1 MSNEVV
7 RWEPFSEMVSL
18 RDAVNRLFED
28 SFIRPGGWPLPFD
41 GGSLSVPADVIET
54 KDNVVVKLSAPGV
67 KPEDIDI
74 AVVGDTLTIRG
85 ETKSE
90 EQSEEGS
97 YIRKERRFGAFQRTL
112 SLPASVASD
121 RARAEFENG
130 VLTLTLPKAE
140 EAKPRSIKVTM
151 KR

>member
-28 SFIRPGGWPLPFD
+28 SFIRPSAWPLPFD
-41 GGSLSVPADVIET
+41 GGGLSVPADVIET
-54 KDNVVVKLSAPGV
+54 KDNIVVKLLAPGV

-74 AVVGDTLTIRG
+74 SVSGDTLAIKG
-85 ETKSE
+85 EMKSE
-90 EQSEEGS
+90 EQYEEGS
-97 YIRKERRFGAFQRTL
+97 YLRKERRFGSFQRTF
-112 SLPASVASD
+112 SLPTSVASD
-121 RARAEFENG
+121 KAKAEFENG

-140 EAKPRSIKVTM
+140 EAKPKAIKVAM
-151 KR
+151 KK

>member
-1 MSNEVV
+1 MSSEVV
-7 RWEPFSEMVSL
+7 RWEPFNEMVSL

-28 SFIRPGGWPLPFD
+28 SFIRPGAWPLPFEAAA
-41 GGSLSVPADVIET
+41 LSIPTDVIET
-54 KDNVVVKLSAPGV
+54 KDNVVVKMSAPGV

-74 AVVGDTLTIRG
+74 SVVGDTLTIEG

-90 EQSEEGS
+90 EQFEEGS
-97 YIRKERRFGAFQRTL
+97 YIRKERRFGSFQRTF
-112 SLPASVASD
+112 SLPTSVTSD
-121 RARAEFENG
+121 KAKAEFENG

-151 KR
+151 KK

>member
-28 SFIRPGGWPLPFD
+28 SFIRPGAWPLPFD
-41 GGSLSVPADVIET
+41 GGSFSVPTDMIET
-54 KDNVVVKLSAPGV
+54 KDNVVVKMSAPGV

-74 AVVGDTLTIRG
+74 SVVGDTLTIKG

-90 EQSEEGS
+90 EQFEEGS
-97 YIRKERRFGAFQRTL
+97 YIRKERRVGSFQRTL

-121 RARAEFENG
+121 KAKAEFEHG

-140 EAKPRSIKVTM
+140 EAKPKSIKVTL
-151 KR
+151 KK

>member
-28 SFIRPGGWPLPFD
+28 SFIRPGAWPLLFD
-41 GGSLSVPADVIET
+41 GGSFSVPADVIET
-54 KDNVVVKLSAPGV
+54 KDDVVVKMSAPGV

-74 AVVGDTLTIRG
+74 EVVGDRLTIKG

-90 EQSEEGS
+90 EQFEDGS
-97 YIRKERRFGAFQRTL
+97 YVRKERRFGSFQRSF

-121 RARAEFENG
+121 KAKAEFENG
-130 VLTLTLPKAE
+130 VLTLTLPKSE
-140 EAKPRSIKVTM
+140 NTKPKSIKVTV
-151 KR
+151 KK

>member
-7 RWEPFSEMVSL
+7 RWEPFNEMISL

-28 SFIRPGGWPLPFD
+28 SFIRPGAWPMPLE
-41 GGSLSVPADVIET
+41 STVLSTPTDMIET
-54 KDNVVVKLSAPGV
+54 KDTVVVKMSAPGV

-74 AVVGDTLTIRG
+74 SVVGDTLTIKG

-90 EQSEEGS
+90 EQFEEGS
-97 YIRKERRFGAFQRTL
+97 YIRKERRFGSFQRTL

-121 RARAEFENG
+121 KAKAEFENG
-130 VLTLTLPKAE
+130 VLTLTLPKTEA
-140 EAKPRSIKVTM
+140 AKPRAIKVTT
-151 KR
+151 KK